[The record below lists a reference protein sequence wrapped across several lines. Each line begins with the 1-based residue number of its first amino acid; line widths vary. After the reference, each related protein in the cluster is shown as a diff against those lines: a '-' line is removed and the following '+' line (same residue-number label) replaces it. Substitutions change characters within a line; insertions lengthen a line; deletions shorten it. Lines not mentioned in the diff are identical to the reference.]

1 MSRPPGVPLIPRG
14 PWLYRL
20 GYALSKALVSV
31 AFGLRVVDVEHVP
44 LDGPCVIASNHDSGW
59 DPPVVGVATPRF
71 LQFMAKRELFSNR
84 LMAWALRGVGTFP
97 VDRGKNDIGA
107 VKEALRR
114 LQAGGAVGVFFEG
127 TRKAESK
134 AAMGGAA
141 YLAQRSGGAL
151 VPAAIWR
158 EGRRFHVRFGE
169 PLRPTGRSRDETAA
183 LTAALTERV
192 RSLLSQQPGAA
203 QPAPA
208 DDDADDDAKQG

>member
-1 MSRPPGVPLIPRG
+1 M
-14 PWLYRL
+14 
-20 GYALSKALVSV
+20 SKALVTV
-31 AFGLRVVDVEHVP
+31 AFGLRVVDAQHVP
-44 LDGPCVIASNHDSGW
+44 LEGPCVIASNHDSGR

-84 LMAWALRGVGTFP
+84 LMVWALHGVGTFP

-127 TRKAESK
+127 TRKAEAK

-169 PLRPTGRSRDETAA
+169 PLRAIGRSREETAE

-192 RSLLSQQPGAA
+192 RGLLGERGGAA
-203 QPAPA
+203 RPTPA
-208 DDDADDDAKQG
+208 DDGADRG

>member
-1 MSRPPGVPLIPRG
+1 VSRPPGVPLVPRG

-20 GYALSKALVSV
+20 GFALGKALVSV

-59 DPPVVGVATPRF
+59 DPLVVGVSMPRF
-71 LQFMAKRELFSNR
+71 VQYMAKRELFSNR
-84 LMAWALRGVGTFP
+84 LMVWALHGVGTFP

-127 TRKAESK
+127 TRKAEAK

-169 PLRPTGRSRDETAA
+169 PMRATGRSREETAA

-192 RSLLSQQPGAA
+192 RTLLSERAGATRAPSGDAGPGR
-203 QPAPA
+203 
-208 DDDADDDAKQG
+208 G

>member
-1 MSRPPGVPLIPRG
+1 VSRPPGVPLVPRG

-20 GYALSKALVSV
+20 GFALSKALVTV
-31 AFGLRVVDVEHVP
+31 VFGLRVVDAEHVP

-84 LMAWALRGVGTFP
+84 LMAWALHGVGTFP

-114 LQAGGAVGVFFEG
+114 LAAGGAVGVFFEG
-127 TRKAESK
+127 TRKAEAK

-169 PLRPTGRSRDETAA
+169 PLRATGRSREETAA
-183 LTAALTERV
+183 LTVALTERV
-192 RSLLSQQPGAA
+192 RALLAEHRGVTQP
-203 QPAPA
+203 PPA
-208 DDDADDDAKQG
+208 DDGAVHG